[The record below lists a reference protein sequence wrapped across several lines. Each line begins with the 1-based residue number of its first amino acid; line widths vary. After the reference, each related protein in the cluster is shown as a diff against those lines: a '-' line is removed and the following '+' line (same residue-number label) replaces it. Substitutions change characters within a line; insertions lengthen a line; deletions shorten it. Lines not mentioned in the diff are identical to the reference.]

1 MGVVLKRFNAYPSHK
16 LESGPVSDVTRS
28 DMTTVAI
35 AKVGKGR
42 RTQAERTELSD
53 KLIMRAAVRLIAKQG
68 YFRTTLAQIGADAG
82 YSGALISYRYGS
94 KQGLL
99 RALMHRIINR
109 FWDDQLHPA
118 IEKRPGLE
126 ALYTWADV
134 YLNELSARESR
145 LRALYVL
152 MGEALGPVPEIRK
165 VFAEINVS
173 MRALVEGCIK
183 RGIEDGTIHRKIDPV
198 NEAATCVAMVRGI
211 AMQWLIDPGCF
222 DLKTVREH
230 VKATIRTNLIA

>member
-1 MGVVLKRFNAYPSHK
+1 MGAVPRRFNRLSPSHK
-16 LESGPVSDVTRS
+16 LETDPEVSGGNGGDIRAG
-28 DMTTVAI
+28 AI
-35 AKVGKGR
+35 ARVGKVR

-53 KLIMRAAVRLIAKQG
+53 KLIMRAAVRLIGKQG

-99 RALMHRIINR
+99 RALVDRIVNR

-118 IEKRPGLE
+118 IEDRTGLE
-126 ALYTWADV
+126 ALCTWADV
-134 YLNELSARESR
+134 YLNELTARESR

-165 VFAEINVS
+165 VFAEINGS
-173 MRALVEGCIK
+173 MRSLLETCIK
-183 RGIEDGTIHRKIDPV
+183 RDIEDGTDALDPAREQTTRV
-198 NEAATCVAMVRGI
+198 ATV
-211 AMQWLIDPGCF
+211 
-222 DLKTVREH
+222 
-230 VKATIRTNLIA
+230 

>member
-1 MGVVLKRFNAYPSHK
+1 ML
-16 LESGPVSDVTRS
+16 
-28 DMTTVAI
+28 
-35 AKVGKGR
+35 

-53 KLIMRAAVRLIAKQG
+53 KLIMRAALRLIAKQG

-99 RALMHRIINR
+99 RALLDRIVNR

-118 IEKRPGLE
+118 IENRTGLE
-126 ALYTWADV
+126 ALCTWADV
-134 YLNELSARESR
+134 YLNELTARESR

-165 VFAEINVS
+165 VFAEINGS
-173 MRALVEGCIK
+173 LRSLVETCIK

-198 NEAATCVAMVRGI
+198 NETAICVAMVRGV

-222 DLKTVREH
+222 DLKTVRER